1 MHKKGFKMKSLYLLL
16 IGLFLLATSNT
27 MAGDGGLDT
36 WDALDEARR
45 AEEITKNKI
54 KPRFRW
60 WPWRSN
66 NSGKN
71 NEDNADRS
79 DNNIAE
85 KISEPNEGPVDQDTD
100 ESTRTGGIAESN
112 AMVADG
118 PTTHTASSIEH
129 DWNWQYGDMEAA
141 YNRLKN
147 NGGLVNPRLNWSPR
161 PLDDSSNNN
170 EDNADRSDDN
180 IAGKI
185 SEPLSALQY
194 LREAQNSGVLQVK
207 NLELAKDAETAI
219 MATGIAI
226 YVFRKQLLATGRQAL
241 QSAIASGS
249 QVALNV
255 GKDLVIGQG
264 ARLAVGP
271 SFMSVVGGTLFTGL
285 TLLLWST
292 DAEAATAHMGHHMMT
307 SERVFKEVLNLSDDK
322 IAEEIEIY
330 PEFGDFL
337 IDLANAIAEIYVSKE

>member
-1 MHKKGFKMKSLYLLL
+1 MYLWFIGGVGVGTSTKDVEDNRRKDESGVDSAEKDAPKQDRNKAGLKEILRGLLKGEWYNIAAELPESKSLNL
-16 IGLFLLATSNT
+16 
-27 MAGDGGLDT
+27 
-36 WDALDEARR
+36 
-45 AEEITKNKI
+45 
-54 KPRFRW
+54 
-60 WPWRSN
+60 
-66 NSGKN
+66 N
-71 NEDNADRS
+71 NEF
-79 DNNIAE
+79 
-85 KISEPNEGPVDQDTD
+85 NEGVTGDKKSKEHIYYDLRPFGEGASEAESIPNKDGDVTEVTPKQDGNEVGLKDILRGLLKPKNTSD
-100 ESTRTGGIAESN
+100 GISESN
-112 AMVADG
+112 AISD
-118 PTTHTASSIEH
+118 
-129 DWNWQYGDMEAA
+129 
-141 YNRLKN
+141 
-147 NGGLVNPRLNWSPR
+147 
-161 PLDDSSNNN
+161 PL
-170 EDNADRSDDN
+170 E
-180 IAGKI
+180 
-185 SEPLSALQY
+185 ALQY

-337 IDLANAIAEIYVSKE
+337 IDLANAIAEISVSKE